1 MLMNEGQSGA
11 LPTGT
16 RGMVG
21 YSSHKQSFKYD
32 NGQRVIMVHKTI
44 AISEK
49 IHKALEKLQG
59 KDESINGVVSRLTGR
74 MSLLEYVRA
83 TDYFSEELADKIEEL
98 YNERRQMS
106 GREVNL

>member
-1 MLMNEGQSGA
+1 
-11 LPTGT
+11 
-16 RGMVG
+16 MVG

-32 NGQRVIMVHKTI
+32 NGQRVIMVNKTI

-49 IHKALEKLQG
+49 THKAVEKLKG

-83 TDYFSEELADKIEEL
+83 TDFSEELADKIEEL

-106 GREVNL
+106 GREVNI